1 MTTSANPDITQDS
14 IQPPAAE
21 VAVPSPVS
29 AESVASTGKPASST
43 DMQPDAP
50 GPVADLNPFR
60 VGPATDAGAGSSE
73 PEAHAE
79 PEQDESVDQPKR
91 PLTVRDR
98 YIAGMAGLGYMTA
111 TMLAGAYHDV
121 NIEILVLLGI
131 VGLGMGVLAWFD
143 HATHLILNKHNL
155 VFGGIAAVAIAAASV
170 IAGSWMMA
178 VMAVIAAAVSF
189 IFMLALAVMR
199 TGMVGGGDIKL
210 SPTPAALLA
219 AYNPL
224 AALLWLLFS
233 FILCLGSA
241 ILVKVSG
248 KSAQPRAMAPFMA
261 LALIPAVLG
270 TGAMLSAAGI

>member
-21 VAVPSPVS
+21 ETVPSPVS
-29 AESVASTGKPASST
+29 AESVAGTGKPASST
-43 DMQPDAP
+43 DVQPDTP
-50 GPVADLNPFR
+50 GPDAVHNPFR
-60 VGPATDAGAGSSE
+60 VGPAADDGETELEPQATLDHEEDA
-73 PEAHAE
+73 
-79 PEQDESVDQPKR
+79 DQPKR

-98 YIAGMAGLGYMTA
+98 YIAGMVGLGYMTA

-121 NIEILVLLGI
+121 NTEILVLLGI

-155 VFGGIAAVAIAAASV
+155 VFGGIATVAIAAASV
-170 IAGSWMMA
+170 ISGSWMMA
-178 VMAVIAAAVSF
+178 VMAVIAAVAAF

-270 TGAMLSAAGI
+270 TGAMLAAAGI